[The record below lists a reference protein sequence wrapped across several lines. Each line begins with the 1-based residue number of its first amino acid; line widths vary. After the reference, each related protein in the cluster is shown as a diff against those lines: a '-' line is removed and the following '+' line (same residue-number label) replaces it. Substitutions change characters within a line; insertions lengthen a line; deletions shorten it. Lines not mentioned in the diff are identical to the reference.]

1 MEYVVVVVVRVTKK
15 REAVSG
21 SESKCT
27 LYAVHRLGDE
37 ESKLNPTANSCTEH
51 STPWLTRRGS
61 SFRGLGG
68 DFCS

>member
-1 MEYVVVVVVRVTKK
+1 MEYVVVVVVGVTEK
-15 REAVSG
+15 RG
-21 SESKCT
+21 SCSRSKCT